1 MTPVKKGAIKQWL
14 KRYPVLIRMKRA
26 WVTLFL
32 DLDARDRETIEG
44 LPLFSPGSCGPPSAL
59 AKLTV
64 LCANQT
70 FPFLVHLLHEIGAG
84 RRVSAM
90 PAASFCMDE
99 QAVSSSQRLKEVFD
113 KHGSDKATEH
123 DYHRIYGAILREG
136 DWVRSVLEIGLGSNH
151 EDVVSHMGRAG
162 RPGASLRAFR
172 DYLPNAMIYGADVD
186 RRILFEE
193 ERIKTFFVDQTDLSS
208 FDALGQR
215 VDRNFDLIV
224 DDGLHS
230 PNANI
235 AVLAFSLKRLKP
247 GGWIVIEDI
256 AERSLPVW
264 EVIAALLP
272 LDYEPHLISGKA
284 GMVFAVQRNPAAAV
298 TLDYSVS

>member
-1 MTPVKKGAIKQWL
+1 MKTEVIEQWL

-26 WVTLFL
+26 WLTLFL
-32 DLDARDRETIEG
+32 DLDARDRATIEG
-44 LPLFSPGSCGPPSAL
+44 LPLFSPGSCGQPEAL
-59 AKLTV
+59 AKLTI

-70 FPFLVHLLHEIGAG
+70 FPFLVHLLHEIGAC
-84 RRVSAM
+84 RRVTAT
-90 PAASFCMDE
+90 PAASFCTDE
-99 QAVSSSQRLKEVFD
+99 QAVSSSQRLKELFD

-123 DYHRIYGAILREG
+123 DYHHVYGEILREG
-136 DWVRSVLEIGLGSNH
+136 DCVRSVLEIGLGSNH

-172 DYLPNAMIYGADVD
+172 EYLPNAMIYGADVD

-208 FDALGQR
+208 LDALGQR
-215 VDRNFDLIV
+215 IDRNFDLIV

-247 GGWIVIEDI
+247 GGWIVVEDI

-272 LDYEPHLISGKA
+272 VEYAPHLISGKA
-284 GMVFAVQRNPAAAV
+284 GMVFAVQRNPAAV
-298 TLDYSVS
+298 TIQEYSVS